1 MPDNPT
7 MISVKNNAILRWTTF
22 REREVEAVASLG
34 PSPLVLCMEPMFVRS
49 WSLASGALAFI
60 RHLPLLA
67 MEGHGFIRVARWCV
81 EHLLYAPKKSIYQLG
96 WSRPTGVVL
105 QLGMGYTMRVD
116 TSGRARQRAAQTKRD
131 RTRRAILDA
140 ARRLFVENGW
150 LPTTV
155 DGIATEAGV
164 GTATVYNHFPSKNVI
179 AGHAFRPLIEDLLV
193 DTRWADDAVSPS
205 LALTALI
212 DDLTSRVRSQTALT
226 IALLEAVNDST
237 ARHGMKMDEDDPRYW
252 VPLPPLFTQIIRR
265 GQDCGEFLGYPRAGE
280 AGPLLSNLL
289 LLRVLTRPAESAPE
303 TSRLITTI
311 AARLLGFEEP
321 DSPKTHATSG

>member
-1 MPDNPT
+1 MP
-7 MISVKNNAILRWTTF
+7 
-22 REREVEAVASLG
+22 
-34 PSPLVLCMEPMFVRS
+34 S
-49 WSLASGALAFI
+49 WMSTPNG
-60 RHLPLLA
+60 
-67 MEGHGFIRVARWCV
+67 
-81 EHLLYAPKKSIYQLG
+81 Y
-96 WSRPTGVVL
+96 TL
-105 QLGMGYTMRVD
+105 QLGMRYT
-116 TSGRARQRAAQTKRD
+116 TSVATPDRARQRAAQTKRN
-131 RTRRAILDA
+131 RTRAAILDA
-140 ARRLFVENGW
+140 ARRLFVESGW

-193 DTRWADDAVSPS
+193 DPRWADDTVRPS

-237 ARHGMKMDEDDPRYW
+237 ARHGTRMDEEDPRYW

-265 GQDCGEFLGYPRAGE
+265 GQDCGEFLDYPPAEE

-289 LLRVLTRPAESAPE
+289 LLRVFTRPAESAPE
-303 TSRLITTI
+303 TSRLIATI

-321 DSPKTHATSG
+321 DSPTTHATRS